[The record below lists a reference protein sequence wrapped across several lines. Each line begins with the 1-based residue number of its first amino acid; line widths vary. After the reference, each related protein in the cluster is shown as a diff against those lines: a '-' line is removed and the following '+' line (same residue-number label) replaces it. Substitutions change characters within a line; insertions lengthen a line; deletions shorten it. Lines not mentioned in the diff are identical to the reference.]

1 MAKLLSNIRDHA
13 GSRRKRRKAE
23 DAIEV
28 KKAERVC
35 ERPVSAFSPRAL
47 WSVLFVVALGAPG
60 PLTAETIGSANSVRP
75 DVSGGNST
83 IKDGD
88 GVTQGEVIKS
98 GPKGSTKIGFND
110 GTSLSIGSS
119 AQVTLSHF
127 VYNDNKTF
135 KKATFDLGKGVFRFV
150 TGASDKSAY
159 EIKTPTSTISV
170 RGTVFTVIVTS
181 NSTCVD
187 VKGGSVDQSGA
198 QPPKARRLPDTSDP
212 GEGLSNTITT
222 VVVYRGSVSFCQGS
236 NCQTVDAGQS
246 ANDGGDAKNSCQ
258 NGQNK
263 GPIPNAPQAP
273 VKHGGDPPPP
283 PSDPYTPPSPDKCGK
298 PHCSDGH

>member
-1 MAKLLSNIRDHA
+1 M
-13 GSRRKRRKAE
+13 
-23 DAIEV
+23 
-28 KKAERVC
+28 
-35 ERPVSAFSPRAL
+35 
-47 WSVLFVVALGAPG
+47 
-60 PLTAETIGSANSVRP
+60 
-75 DVSGGNST
+75 
-83 IKDGD
+83 KDGD

-98 GPKGSTKIGFND
+98 GPRGSTRIGFND

-181 NSTCVD
+181 NSTRVD
-187 VKGGSVDQSGA
+187 VEGGSVDQSGA
-198 QPPKARRLPDTSDP
+198 QQPNAGSLPDTSNP
-212 GEGLSNTITT
+212 GEGLSNTTT
-222 VVVYRGSVSFCQGS
+222 KVNVESGSVSFCQGS

-246 ANDGGDAKNSCQ
+246 ANDGGGPKNSGQ
-258 NGQNK
+258 NG
-263 GPIPNAPQAP
+263 PSAPPAP
-273 VKHGGDPPPP
+273 TKHGGDPPAPP
-283 PSDPYTPPSPDKCGK
+283 PQPYTPPSPDKCGAA
-298 PHCSDGH
+298 HCSDGH